1 MTKEY
6 KILNIHCADCARV
19 LAEALSKLDGVEK
32 ASIIFVLQKLQM
44 DFSDGVDVDEVMKQV
59 MRTIHDFI
67 PKITIEDIDN
77 SFNEIVQSKK
87 WKIDGLDCVNCATEL
102 QDKLNDVR
110 GIKSA
115 IVNFKMSTLYVEYD
129 ENTIREEEIIQKC
142 KNIENKIRFVSIGN
156 SKTKNK
162 IGFSNILVA
171 IGLVMGVSSFFVE
184 SVPALHWILLILSVI
199 LIGHQTYIT
208 AIKLLRHGVVNE
220 NLLVT
225 ISVIGAIIVGE
236 SHEGVMVVGLYTIGK
251 MLEAIAVGKARKD
264 IQSLIEI
271 QPEYANILCE
281 DGKVKRVNP
290 EKVALGQTIQI
301 KPGERVPI
309 DGIILT
315 GTTSVDVSHLT
326 GESVPVLKS
335 VGQEVMS
342 GSVVLDGVITVKTTA
357 EFKDSAVSRIMSLIE
372 DASEKKSKT
381 ETIISK
387 FSKYYT
393 FIVMGLAVVTGVI
406 VGIVTKNINTAVYRG
421 LIFLVCSC
429 PCAFA
434 ISVPLSY
441 FSGIGNAS
449 RHGILIKG
457 SNSLDSSAKIGMV
470 AFDKTG
476 TLTNGNF
483 EVEEIESLSENYSLQ
498 DILKFACWG
507 EQYSLHPIAKAIMKY
522 GEDVKLRDVEG
533 HKEIAGKGVE
543 YTLGGIKIFVGTDEN
558 DRADVS
564 TTVYVKVDGEP
575 IGKLLLSDTIKD
587 SSFDTIQQLK
597 KKSIKTIMLSGD
609 NNSVAKTIGSTLNID
624 EVYGE
629 MTPESKYNW
638 LVDNKNKNFTTAY
651 VGDGINDSPSL
662 AVADVGISMGINGA
676 TSSKEASDIVLV
688 DDNPERIVELV
699 DISKHTKK
707 IVVENILFALII
719 KALFLALGAV
729 GVTGMIFAVFAD
741 VGVTIIAVMNS
752 LRALFYK
759 TKRDKKQKSK
769 NK

>member
-1 MTKEY
+1 
-6 KILNIHCADCARV
+6 
-19 LAEALSKLDGVEK
+19 
-32 ASIIFVLQKLQM
+32 
-44 DFSDGVDVDEVMKQV
+44 
-59 MRTIHDFI
+59 
-67 PKITIEDIDN
+67 
-77 SFNEIVQSKK
+77 
-87 WKIDGLDCVNCATEL
+87 
-102 QDKLNDVR
+102 
-110 GIKSA
+110 
-115 IVNFKMSTLYVEYD
+115 
-129 ENTIREEEIIQKC
+129 
-142 KNIENKIRFVSIGN
+142 
-156 SKTKNK
+156 
-162 IGFSNILVA
+162 
-171 IGLVMGVSSFFVE
+171 
-184 SVPALHWILLILSVI
+184 
-199 LIGHQTYIT
+199 
-208 AIKLLRHGVVNE
+208 
-220 NLLVT
+220 
-225 ISVIGAIIVGE
+225 
-236 SHEGVMVVGLYTIGK
+236 
-251 MLEAIAVGKARKD
+251 
-264 IQSLIEI
+264 
-271 QPEYANILCE
+271 
-281 DGKVKRVNP
+281 
-290 EKVALGQTIQI
+290 
-301 KPGERVPI
+301 
-309 DGIILT
+309 
-315 GTTSVDVSHLT
+315 
-326 GESVPVLKS
+326 
-335 VGQEVMS
+335 
-342 GSVVLDGVITVKTTA
+342 
-357 EFKDSAVSRIMSLIE
+357 
-372 DASEKKSKT
+372 
-381 ETIISK
+381 
-387 FSKYYT
+387 
-393 FIVMGLAVVTGVI
+393 MGLAVVTGVI

-587 SSFDTIQQLK
+587 SSFGTIQQLK

-707 IVVENILFALII
+707 IVIENILFALII